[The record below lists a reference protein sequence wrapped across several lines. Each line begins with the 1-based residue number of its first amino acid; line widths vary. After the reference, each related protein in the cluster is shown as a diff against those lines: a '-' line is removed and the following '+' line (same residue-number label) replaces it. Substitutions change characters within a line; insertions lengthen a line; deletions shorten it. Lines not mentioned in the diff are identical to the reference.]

1 MPLFGIGLHVLIA
14 LYFGIHAI
22 RSGQNLFWLMIL
34 FAFPL
39 LGSIVYLFAIYLPEL
54 RGSAGAQRARRAVGR
69 AMNPGR
75 ALREAREAFDR
86 TPTVDARLRLAEALI
101 DSGDGAEALE
111 HYRAAA
117 QGPFATDPVLLF
129 GLARAQFACE
139 QWREARATLEKLSA
153 LDAKPQPQKALLYAR
168 VLVALEASEAEIA
181 AAFELALKLASGAE
195 VRCRYADWLSGR
207 ADAVAQQRA
216 AALYLEIIKDSAH
229 WHSHA
234 RQINREWLR
243 RAQAGVRQS

>member
-39 LGSIVYLFAIYLPEL
+39 LGSIAYFFAIYLPET
-54 RGSAGAQRARRAVGR
+54 RSSAGGQRVRRAVGR
-69 AMNPGR
+69 AIDPGR
-75 ALREAREAFDR
+75 GLREARAAFDR
-86 TPTVDARLRLAEALI
+86 TPTVDAQLRLAEALI
-101 DSGDGAEALE
+101 DSGEGAEALE

-153 LDAKPQPQKALLYAR
+153 LDVMPPPQKALLYAR
-168 VLVALEASEAEIA
+168 VLVALDASEADIA
-181 AAFELALKLASGAE
+181 AAFELALKLVSGVEAK
-195 VRCRYADWLSGR
+195 CCYADWLSGR
-207 ADAVAQQRA
+207 DDAVAHQRA
-216 AALYLEIIKDSAH
+216 ATLYQEIIKDSAH
-229 WHSHA
+229 WHRHA

-243 RAQAGVRQS
+243 RAQAGVRQP